1 MIEMRP
7 LKSVNIFFQTILSFV
22 LSRKIINI
30 YKDIA
35 RKYGNITVKDFRKY
49 KKLEYKK
56 NKLKLGINFLNNYK
70 QLGVYLKFLI
80 FKLSNVSNKDTLSI
94 CKRIL
99 CGAINKLN
107 KGRQLFSKELSL
119 NFLSKQLSTT
129 DLHIFTSITSHN
141 KKSKQKWLYTHQK
154 KLFSLTRDCNLS
166 IYTANETITNR
177 TQYD

>member
-7 LKSVNIFFQTILSFV
+7 LKSVNIFFQKILSFV
-22 LSRKIINI
+22 LPRKIINI
-30 YKDIA
+30 YKDIG

-94 CKRIL
+94 CKKIL
-99 CGAINKLN
+99 CGAIN
-107 KGRQLFSKELSL
+107 SA
-119 NFLSKQLSTT
+119 LSTR
-129 DLHIFTSITSHN
+129 
-141 KKSKQKWLYTHQK
+141 KPKAK
-154 KLFSLTRDCNLS
+154 
-166 IYTANETITNR
+166 
-177 TQYD
+177 